1 MGGDRIIGGS
11 VAPSP
16 SMIPWQVAV
25 LDNDLIQFCGGTIL
39 DAFTILSAA
48 SCNISISHSVRAGS
62 LIRNTG
68 GQVNKSLFCQK
79 QFVLLLV
86 VSKNKLHIGDRHW
99 SNHIKRWIAFYWL
112 WKWSLQQWLDHSEAR
127 IFLDF
132 RRKCSTCLSSFRFHI
147 LATYSK

>member
-1 MGGDRIIGGS
+1 
-11 VAPSP
+11 
-16 SMIPWQVAV
+16 MIPWQVAV

-99 SNHIKRWIAFYWL
+99 SNHIKR
-112 WKWSLQQWLDHSEAR
+112 
-127 IFLDF
+127 
-132 RRKCSTCLSSFRFHI
+132 
-147 LATYSK
+147 